1 MGQNKVYSEKIKL
14 ADVKF
19 RTEWFWYHN
28 HLWRVVD
35 VNDFVY
41 GQVYCTNKYNKD
53 ISLDINTIVEVYRP
67 KEK

>member
-1 MGQNKVYSEKIKL
+1 MGKNKIYVDKIKL

-35 VNDFVY
+35 VNNWVFN
-41 GQVYCTNKYNKD
+41 QVFCTNKYGKN